1 MGSYGIG
8 ITRILAAAV
17 EQSHD
22 EAGIVWRKA
31 VAPFE
36 VVVIVATRDDE
47 ASVDEAERV
56 YAELLERGVDV
67 AIDDRAETAGVKFAD
82 ADLIGYPVQV
92 VVGKRGVAA
101 GTVDVKV
108 RATGER
114 TQARLAEA
122 AQAAE
127 QALAAAP

>member
-1 MGSYGIG
+1 
-8 ITRILAAAV
+8 
-17 EQSHD
+17 
-22 EAGIVWRKA
+22 
-31 VAPFE
+31 
-36 VVVIVATRDDE
+36 
-47 ASVDEAERV
+47 
-56 YAELLERGVDV
+56 
-67 AIDDRAETAGVKFAD
+67 
-82 ADLIGYPVQV
+82 VQV